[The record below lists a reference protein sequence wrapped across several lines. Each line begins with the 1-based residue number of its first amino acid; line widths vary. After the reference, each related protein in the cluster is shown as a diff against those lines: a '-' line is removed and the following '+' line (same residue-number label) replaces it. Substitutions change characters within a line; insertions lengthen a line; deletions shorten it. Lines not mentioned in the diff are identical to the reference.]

1 MLFPFLKPRTH
12 SFLPIFVPSPSYVSS
27 SKKSSWVHC
36 LWSAFF
42 SFTPVSLLWS
52 SLNCFRQN
60 NSTQTALVK
69 FTDNVRFVKIDQ
81 RMATLLILFDF
92 SKAFDSVSHSILL
105 NYRLSRLWL
114 VQFLPSWWLIECV
127 RGLMASRT
135 WRLTRLVPQGSGSWD
150 HYSLLFTLMIWS
162 LKHCNHILYA
172 DDLQIYLHFPSANL
186 EEALTLIRE
195 DISAVTMGYN
205 FVTVL

>member
-1 MLFPFLKPRTH
+1 MFLLQKKV
-12 SFLPIFVPSPSYVSS
+12 LECIVYDQLSS
-27 SKKSSWVHC
+27 H
-36 LWSAFF
+36 LHL
-42 SFTPVSLLWS
+42 SLLWS
-52 SLNCFRQN
+52 YLNCFKRN

-92 SKAFDSVSHSILL
+92 SKAFDSVNLILCC
-105 NYRLSRLWL
+105 YKLSLVRLWL

-127 RGLMASRT
+127 RGLMASQT